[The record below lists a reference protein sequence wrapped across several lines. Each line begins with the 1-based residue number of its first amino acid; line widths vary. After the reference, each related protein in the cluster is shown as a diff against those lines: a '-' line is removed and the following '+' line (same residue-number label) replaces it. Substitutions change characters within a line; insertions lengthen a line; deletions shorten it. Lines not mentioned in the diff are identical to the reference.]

1 MDLVMPGIG
10 LLFWMT
16 LTFSILL
23 FLLKKFAWKP
33 IMESLK
39 EREQDI
45 SSSLAMAKQTK
56 AEMKQLQA
64 DNEKLLVMA
73 RQERDVILNE
83 AKTTKDQII
92 NEAKDRAQVE
102 ADRIVESAR
111 VNIENEKRAA
121 LTEIK
126 TQVAELS
133 IEIAEKV
140 LKAELS
146 NKTEQSKL
154 VEKQLEN
161 LNFN

>member
-1 MDLVMPGIG
+1 MPGIG

-23 FLLKKFAWKP
+23 LLLKKFAWKP

-56 AEMKQLQA
+56 SEMKQLQA
-64 DNEKLLVMA
+64 DNEKLLVKA
-73 RQERDVILNE
+73 REERDVILNE
-83 AKTTKDQII
+83 AKVAKDQII
-92 NEAKDRAQVE
+92 NEAKDKAQLE

-121 LTEIK
+121 LSEIK

-133 IEIAEKV
+133 IDIAEKV

-146 NKTEQSKL
+146 NKSEQSKL

>member
-23 FLLKKFAWKP
+23 LLLKKFAWKP

-56 AEMKQLQA
+56 NEMKQLQA
-64 DNEKLLVMA
+64 DNEKLLKQA
-73 RQERDVILNE
+73 RVERDVILSE

-92 NEAKDRAQVE
+92 NEAKDRAQTE
-102 ADRIVESAR
+102 ADRIVEAAR
-111 VNIENEKRAA
+111 VNIENEKRTA
-121 LTEIK
+121 LSEIK

-133 IEIAEKV
+133 IDIAEKV

-146 NKTEQSKL
+146 NKAEQSKL

>member
-1 MDLVMPGIG
+1 
-10 LLFWMT
+10 
-16 LTFSILL
+16 
-23 FLLKKFAWKP
+23 
-33 IMESLK
+33 MESLK

-56 AEMKQLQA
+56 AEMKKLQS
-64 DNEKLLVMA
+64 DNEKLLVVA
-73 RQERDVILNE
+73 RQEREVILNE
-83 AKTTKDQII
+83 AKATKDQII
-92 NEAKDRAQVE
+92 NEAKDKAQLE

-133 IEIAEKV
+133 IDIAEKV

-146 NKTEQSKL
+146 NKAEQSKL

>member
-10 LLFWMT
+10 LIFWMT
-16 LTFSILL
+16 LVFSILL
-23 FLLKKFAWKP
+23 LLLKKFAWKP
-33 IMESLK
+33 IMTSLK

-64 DNEKLLVMA
+64 DNEKLLVQA
-73 RQERDVILNE
+73 REERDAILNE

-92 NEAKDRAQVE
+92 NEAKGKAQTE

-111 VNIENEKRAA
+111 VDIENEKRAA

-146 NKTEQSKL
+146 NKAEQSKL

>member
-56 AEMKQLQA
+56 SEMKQLQA
-64 DNEKLLVMA
+64 DNEKLLVVA

-121 LTEIK
+121 LSEIK

-146 NKTEQSKL
+146 NKSEQSKL

>member
-1 MDLVMPGIG
+1 MPGIG
-10 LLFWMT
+10 LIFWMT
-16 LTFSILL
+16 LVFSLL
-23 FLLKKFAWKP
+23 LILLKKFAWKP

-39 EREQDI
+39 QREQDI

-56 AEMKQLQA
+56 ADMKQLQA
-64 DNEKLLVMA
+64 DNEKLLKLA
-73 RQERDVILNE
+73 REERDVILNE
-83 AKTTKDQII
+83 AKATQTQII
-92 NEAKDRAQVE
+92 NEAKDKAQTE
-102 ADRIVESAR
+102 ADRIVVVAR

-133 IEIAEKV
+133 IDIAEKV
-140 LKAELS
+140 LQAELS

>member
-1 MDLVMPGIG
+1 MDLVMPGVG
-10 LLFWMT
+10 LIFWMT
-16 LTFSILL
+16 LVFSILL

-64 DNEKLLVMA
+64 DNEKLLVEA
-73 RQERDVILNE
+73 RLERDAILIE
-83 AKTTKDQII
+83 AKATKDKIV
-92 NEAKDRAQVE
+92 NEAKDKAQSE

-111 VNIENEKRAA
+111 VNIENEKRVA
-121 LTEIK
+121 LAEIK
-126 TQVAELS
+126 TQVAELAVD
-133 IEIAEKV
+133 IAEKV

-146 NKTEQSKL
+146 NKEKQSEL

>member
-1 MDLVMPGIG
+1 MPGVG
-10 LLFWMT
+10 LVFWMT
-16 LTFSILL
+16 LVFSLL
-23 FLLKKFAWKP
+23 LILLKKFAWKP
-33 IMESLK
+33 IMDSLK

-56 AEMKQLQA
+56 NEMKQLQA
-64 DNEKLLVMA
+64 DNEKLLKQA
-73 RQERDVILNE
+73 REERDVILSE

-92 NEAKDRAQVE
+92 NEAKDRAQTE
-102 ADRIVESAR
+102 ADRIVEAAR
-111 VNIENEKRAA
+111 VNIENEKRTA
-121 LTEIK
+121 LSEIK

-133 IEIAEKV
+133 IDIAEKV

-146 NKTEQSKL
+146 NKAEQSKL

>member
-1 MDLVMPGIG
+1 MPGIG
-10 LLFWMT
+10 LIFWMT
-16 LTFSILL
+16 LVFSLL
-23 FLLKKFAWKP
+23 LILLKKFAWKP
-33 IMESLK
+33 IMDSLK

-56 AEMKQLQA
+56 NEMKQLQA
-64 DNEKLLVMA
+64 DNEKLLKQA
-73 RQERDVILNE
+73 RVERDVILSE

-92 NEAKDRAQVE
+92 NEAKDRAQTE
-102 ADRIVESAR
+102 ADRIVEAAR
-111 VNIENEKRAA
+111 VNIENEKRTA
-121 LTEIK
+121 LSEIK

-133 IEIAEKV
+133 IDIAEKV

-146 NKTEQSKL
+146 NKAEQSKL

>member
-1 MDLVMPGIG
+1 MDLVMPGVG
-10 LLFWMT
+10 LIFWMT
-16 LTFSILL
+16 LVFSILL

-64 DNEKLLVMA
+64 DNEKLLVEA
-73 RQERDVILNE
+73 RLERDAILID
-83 AKTTKDQII
+83 AKATKDQIV
-92 NEAKDRAQVE
+92 NEAKDKAQSE

-111 VNIENEKRAA
+111 VNIENEKRVA
-121 LTEIK
+121 LAEIK
-126 TQVAELS
+126 TQVAELAVD
-133 IEIAEKV
+133 IAEKV

-146 NKTEQSKL
+146 NKEKQSEL

>member
-1 MDLVMPGIG
+1 MPGVG
-10 LLFWMT
+10 LIFWMT
-16 LTFSILL
+16 LVFSILL

-64 DNEKLLVMA
+64 DNEKLLVEA
-73 RQERDVILNE
+73 RLERDAILIE
-83 AKTTKDQII
+83 AKATKDKIV
-92 NEAKDRAQVE
+92 NEAKDKAQSE

-111 VNIENEKRAA
+111 VNIENEKRVA
-121 LTEIK
+121 LAEIK
-126 TQVAELS
+126 TQVAELAVD
-133 IEIAEKV
+133 IAEKV

-146 NKTEQSKL
+146 NKEKQSEL

>member
-1 MDLVMPGIG
+1 MPGIG

-23 FLLKKFAWKP
+23 LLLKKFAWKP

-56 AEMKQLQA
+56 NEMKQLQA
-64 DNEKLLVMA
+64 DNEKLLKQA
-73 RQERDVILNE
+73 RVERDVILSE

-92 NEAKDRAQVE
+92 NEAKDRAQTE
-102 ADRIVESAR
+102 ADRIVEAAR
-111 VNIENEKRAA
+111 VNIENEKRTA
-121 LTEIK
+121 LSEIK

-133 IEIAEKV
+133 IDIAEKV

-146 NKTEQSKL
+146 NKAEQSKL

>member
-1 MDLVMPGIG
+1 MPGIG
-10 LLFWMT
+10 LVFWMT
-16 LTFSILL
+16 LVFSLL
-23 FLLKKFAWKP
+23 LILLKKFAWKP
-33 IMESLK
+33 IMDSLK

-64 DNEKLLVMA
+64 DNEKLLVVA
-73 RQERDVILNE
+73 RQERDAILSD
-83 AKTTKDQII
+83 AKATKDQII
-92 NEAKDRAQVE
+92 NEAKDKAQSE
-102 ADRIVESAR
+102 ADRIVEAAR
-111 VNIENEKRAA
+111 VNIENEKRTA

-133 IEIAEKV
+133 IDIAEKV

-146 NKTEQSKL
+146 NKAEQNKL
-154 VEKQLEN
+154 VEKQLAN

>member
-1 MDLVMPGIG
+1 MELIMPGIG
-10 LLFWMT
+10 LIFWMT
-16 LTFSILL
+16 LVFSLL
-23 FLLKKFAWKP
+23 LILLKKFAWKP

-39 EREQDI
+39 QREQDI

-56 AEMKQLQA
+56 ADMKQLQA
-64 DNEKLLVMA
+64 DNEKLLKLA
-73 RQERDVILNE
+73 REERDVILNE
-83 AKTTKDQII
+83 AKATQTQII
-92 NEAKDRAQVE
+92 NEAKDKAQTE
-102 ADRIVESAR
+102 ADRIVEVAR

-133 IEIAEKV
+133 IDIAEKV
-140 LKAELS
+140 LQAELS
-146 NKTEQSKL
+146 NKAEQSKL

>member
-1 MDLVMPGIG
+1 MPGIG

-23 FLLKKFAWKP
+23 LLLKKFAWKP

-56 AEMKQLQA
+56 AEMKKLQS
-64 DNEKLLVMA
+64 DNEKLLVVA
-73 RQERDVILNE
+73 RQEREVILNE
-83 AKTTKDQII
+83 AKATKDQII
-92 NEAKDRAQVE
+92 NEAKDKAQLE

-133 IEIAEKV
+133 IDIAEKV

-146 NKTEQSKL
+146 NKAEQSKL

>member
-23 FLLKKFAWKP
+23 ILLKKFAWKP
-33 IMESLK
+33 IMASLK

-45 SSSLAMAKQTK
+45 SSSLEIAKQTK
-56 AEMKQLQA
+56 VEMKQLQA
-64 DNEKLLVMA
+64 DNQKLLAQA
-73 RQERDVILNE
+73 REERDEILTSAN
-83 AKTTKDQII
+83 KTKDQII
-92 NEAKDRAQVE
+92 SEAKDKAQKE

-111 VNIENEKRAA
+111 ENIQNEKRAA
-121 LTEIK
+121 LSEIK
-126 TQVAELS
+126 VLVAELS
-133 IEIAEKV
+133 VEIAEKI

-146 NKTEQSKL
+146 DKDKQSNL
-154 VEKQLEN
+154 VESQLQN

>member
-1 MDLVMPGIG
+1 MPGVG
-10 LLFWMT
+10 LIFWMT
-16 LTFSILL
+16 LVFSLL
-23 FLLKKFAWKP
+23 LILLKKFAWKP
-33 IMESLK
+33 IMDSLR

-64 DNEKLLVMA
+64 DNEKLLQLA
-73 RQERDVILNE
+73 REERDVILNE

-92 NEAKDRAQVE
+92 SEAKDKAQAE

-146 NKTEQSKL
+146 NKAEQSKL

>member
-1 MDLVMPGIG
+1 MDLIMPGVG
-10 LLFWMT
+10 LIFWMT
-16 LTFSILL
+16 LVFSLL
-23 FLLKKFAWKP
+23 LILLKKFAWKP
-33 IMESLK
+33 IMDSLR

-64 DNEKLLVMA
+64 DNEKLLQLA
-73 RQERDVILNE
+73 REERDVILNE

-92 NEAKDRAQVE
+92 SEAKDKAQAE

-146 NKTEQSKL
+146 NKTEQNKL

>member
-23 FLLKKFAWKP
+23 LLLKKFAWKP
-33 IMESLK
+33 IMDSLK

-56 AEMKQLQA
+56 NEMKQLQA
-64 DNEKLLVMA
+64 DNEKLLKQA
-73 RQERDVILNE
+73 REERDVILSE

-92 NEAKDRAQVE
+92 NEAKDRAQTE
-102 ADRIVESAR
+102 ADRIVEAAR
-111 VNIENEKRAA
+111 VNIENEKRTA
-121 LTEIK
+121 LSEIK

-133 IEIAEKV
+133 IDIAEKV

-146 NKTEQSKL
+146 NKAEQSKL

>member
-1 MDLVMPGIG
+1 MPGVG
-10 LLFWMT
+10 LIFWMT
-16 LTFSILL
+16 LVFSLL
-23 FLLKKFAWKP
+23 LILLKKFAWKP
-33 IMESLK
+33 IMDSLR

-64 DNEKLLVMA
+64 DNEKLLQLA
-73 RQERDVILNE
+73 REERDVILNE

-92 NEAKDRAQVE
+92 SEAKDKAQAE

-146 NKTEQSKL
+146 NKTEQNKL

>member
-1 MDLVMPGIG
+1 MELIMPGIG
-10 LLFWMT
+10 LVFWMT
-16 LTFSILL
+16 LVFSLL
-23 FLLKKFAWKP
+23 LILLKKFAWKP
-33 IMESLK
+33 IMDSLK

-64 DNEKLLVMA
+64 DNEKLLVVA
-73 RQERDVILNE
+73 RQERDAILSD
-83 AKTTKDQII
+83 AKATKDQII
-92 NEAKDRAQVE
+92 NEAKDKAQSE
-102 ADRIVESAR
+102 ADRIVEAAR
-111 VNIENEKRAA
+111 VNIENEKRTA

-133 IEIAEKV
+133 IDIAEKV

-146 NKTEQSKL
+146 NKAEQNKL
-154 VEKQLEN
+154 VEKQLAN

>member
-1 MDLVMPGIG
+1 MDLIMPGVG
-10 LLFWMT
+10 LIFWMT
-16 LTFSILL
+16 LVFSLL
-23 FLLKKFAWKP
+23 LILLKKFAWKP
-33 IMESLK
+33 IMDSLR

-64 DNEKLLVMA
+64 DNEKLLQLA
-73 RQERDVILNE
+73 REERDVILNE

-92 NEAKDRAQVE
+92 SEAKDKAQAE

-146 NKTEQSKL
+146 NKAEQSKL